1 MANLVETG
9 LGGSRMQKEAD
20 KDLYWKPNLL
30 IPGDGIQFTLVDLI
44 TKEELDAVMQDADG
58 RMMYPQ
64 ASQTQTGL
72 MITTSGYSGTVSGS
86 LVSSFNIELVNG
98 LIVGVT
104 VAD

>member
-9 LGGSRMQKEAD
+9 LGGSRIQKEAD

-30 IPGDGIQFTLVDLI
+30 IPGEGMKFSLVDLT

-64 ASQTQTGL
+64 AAQTQTGL
-72 MITTSGYSGTVSGS
+72 KITTSGYSGTVSGS
-86 LVSSFNIELVNG
+86 AISGYLFEVVNG
-98 LIVGVT
+98 LIVGIT
-104 VAD
+104 ES